1 MGPEL
6 LLLAVASAFWPVLL
20 AVDLVALQAPHP
32 TRLLASFLV
41 GGLLTCVVI
50 GTFLTHVLQR
60 SDAIVAPNPT
70 ADPIVYLGAGIA
82 AFAVAFV
89 VARRPPKPNPKPKN
103 DGPTLYERA
112 LQRGA
117 PLAFLAGVALNILPG
132 VFPLVA
138 LKDVAELGYGLGA
151 TVAVLTLFYVIM
163 FMLIEVPLV
172 GFLAAPERTTT
183 MTGDFNR
190 WLAAHSRRIVIVVLQ
205 VVGAYLLVRGVI
217 ALF

>member
-6 LLLAVASAFWPVLL
+6 LLLAAASAFWPVLL

-32 TRLLASFLV
+32 ARLLACFLV
-41 GGLLTCVVI
+41 GGLLTCVVV

-60 SDAIVAPNPT
+60 SDAITARNPT

-89 VARRPPKPNPKPKN
+89 LTRRPPTPKPKQN

-112 LQRGA
+112 LRRGA

-138 LKDVAELGYGLGA
+138 LKDVAQPGYGLGA
-151 TVAVLTLFYVIM
+151 TVAILTVFYLIM
-163 FMLIEVPLV
+163 FTLIEVPLV

-183 MTGDFNR
+183 MTADFNR
-190 WLAAHSRRIVIVVLQ
+190 WLGANSRRIVVVVLQ

>member
-32 TRLLASFLV
+32 VRLLACFLV

-50 GTFLTHVLQR
+50 GTFLTQVLQQ
-60 SDAIVAPNPT
+60 SYAITASHPT
-70 ADPIVYLGAGIA
+70 ADPIVYLGAGVA
-82 AFAVAFV
+82 AFAVAFA
-89 VARRPPKPNPKPKN
+89 VARRPQKPKPKK
-103 DGPTLYERA
+103 DKGPTLYERA

-138 LKDVAELGYGLGA
+138 LKDVAELGYGLAA
-151 TVAVLTLFYVIM
+151 TVAVLTVFYVIM
-163 FMLIEVPLV
+163 FTLIEVPLV
-172 GFLAAPERTTT
+172 GFLAAPERTTA
-183 MTGDFNR
+183 MTRNFNR
-190 WLAAHSRRIVIVVLQ
+190 WLGANSRRIVIVVLP